1 MDYRSN
7 SNKSREA
14 RAAQTNGQSPPVER
28 RVNKVASGSV
38 KQKSD
43 FKKFSEEF
51 IAEHIAKALAYAKN
65 DVLIPAGKELLASVA
80 SILIYGEA
88 GRIGGPSRGPT
99 TVRRSYDKDYDRN
112 RNNRTQARPRNA
124 FNDEDII
131 FATYGEAEYVLEE
144 LRAAIRQYEFARVL
158 DLYDACELT
167 PPPTGANY
175 GWANLDNVKPARMLD
190 GSGYYLP
197 MPRPMA
203 ID

>member
-1 MDYRSN
+1 MNYSSN

-14 RAAQTNGQSPPVER
+14 KANQPNNQMAPPER
-28 RVNKVASGSV
+28 RVGKVANGSV

-43 FKKFSEEF
+43 FKKFSEDF
-51 IAEHIAKALAYAKN
+51 IVEHISKALNYAKN
-65 DVLIPAGKELLASVA
+65 EVLVPAGKELLASVA

-88 GRIGGPSRGPT
+88 GRIGGPTRNGS

-112 RNNRTQARPRNA
+112 RNNRAQARPRNA
-124 FNDEDII
+124 FENEEII

-144 LRAAIRQYEFARVL
+144 LRAAIREYEFARVL

-167 PPPTGANY
+167 PPATGANF
-175 GWANLDNVKPARMLD
+175 GWANLDNVKPARLLD

-197 MPRPMA
+197 MPRPMP

>member
-1 MDYRSN
+1 MNYSSN
-7 SNKSREA
+7 SIKSREA
-14 RAAQTNGQSPPVER
+14 KAAKTAEQSAPPER
-28 RVNKVASGSV
+28 RVEKVANASV

-51 IAEHIAKALAYAKN
+51 IIEHLTKAKQYAIQ
-65 DVLIPAGKELLASVA
+65 DIIIPACKEAMASIF

-88 GRIGGPSRGPT
+88 GRIGAPARGGST
-99 TVRRSYDKDYDRN
+99 IRRSYDRDYDRN
-112 RNNRTQARPRNA
+112 RNNRAQARPKNA
-124 FNDEDII
+124 FENEDII

-144 LRAAIRQYEFARVL
+144 LRAAIRTYEFARVL

-167 PPPTGANY
+167 PPATGANF
-175 GWANLDNVKPARMLD
+175 GWANLDNVKPARLLD